1 MARIK
6 VTRFPLPKKEFTRE
20 QQDILIR
27 ELESVINQ
35 LNFSYQT
42 DIKDAVL
49 ARTWFGL

>member
-6 VTRFPLPKKEFTRE
+6 VTRFPLPKDEFTRE
-20 QQDILIR
+20 QLDLLIR
-27 ELESVINQ
+27 ELEAVINQ

-42 DIKDAVL
+42 DLKDSVL

>member
-6 VTRFPLPKKEFTRE
+6 VTRFPLPKDEFTRE

-27 ELESVINQ
+27 ELEAVINQ

-42 DIKDAVL
+42 DIKDTVL

>member
-1 MARIK
+1 MQNKKIPTDQQMKEIINAR
-6 VTRFPLPKKEFTRE
+6 E
-20 QQDILIR
+20 QDILIR
-27 ELESVINQ
+27 ELEAVINQ